1 LNCSIWVQRKL
12 SKESALNYGK
22 KHIHLEALAGQLE
35 FLKSRIQDRDASQ
48 WRQMGKLA
56 QDFTV
61 WLERAKPWMSCAS
74 NLIALRVEQ
83 VMGDVVP
90 DHPCDSCLVKLSDL
104 MEEAGRQLS
113 HPGLPIQVID
123 LKGNGK
129 ACPKTDEGPYPAT
142 GGVSLPP
149 TLIEIP
155 EILRPQGNVPV
166 QFLYI
171 IPN

>member
-1 LNCSIWVQRKL
+1 M
-12 SKESALNYGK
+12 NYEK
-22 KHIHLEALAGQLE
+22 KHVHLEALASQLE
-35 FLKSRIQDRDASQ
+35 FLKTRIQDPDAAQ
-48 WRQMGKLA
+48 WRHMGKLA

-61 WLERAKPWMSCAS
+61 WLEGAKPWMSCAS

-90 DHPCDSCLVKLSDL
+90 DHPSESCLIKLSDL
-104 MEEAGRQLS
+104 LEEAGRQLS

-123 LKGNGK
+123 LNGEGKGR
-129 ACPKTDEGPYPAT
+129 PKDEKETFRAA
-142 GGVSLPP
+142 GGIQLPP
-149 TLIEIP
+149 TLVEIP
-155 EILRPQGNVPV
+155 EMLRPQGNVPA